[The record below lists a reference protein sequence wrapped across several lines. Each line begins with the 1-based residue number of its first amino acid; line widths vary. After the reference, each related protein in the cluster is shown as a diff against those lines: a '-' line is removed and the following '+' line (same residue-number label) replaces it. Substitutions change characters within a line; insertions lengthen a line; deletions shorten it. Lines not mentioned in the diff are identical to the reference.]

1 MTSTSTKLSLRLTLM
16 GSAALTALA
25 GTTAEAATVS
35 TPTITQAAT
44 LGPNTCTVQAN
55 FSVSGT
61 TNDINGFDNYLI
73 GHVTASGVRFNG
85 LAIRS
90 VQNGS
95 TQTISG
101 PVSEI
106 PISSTLAT
114 TYFYVIYE
122 ADANGVQGAELDR
135 QQIPRSM
142 LAAAGGPCARLVVN
156 SAPVISAGPDQN
168 LGGGGGTVNLSGTAT
183 DADDDPVAVTWT
195 QVAGPSVTLAGANT
209 LAPSFTA
216 PALVNHVQTLT
227 FLMTG
232 SDGIAG
238 PVTDDVI
245 VTIPAGPNTLPVAN
259 AGPDATITPAVSRTL
274 AGSATDLDGDPLTYQ
289 WSQVSGPTVAIT
301 NPTSATASFLAPAS
315 NGSVQA
321 LTFQLIA
328 NDGFG
333 NSPPDTVTF
342 TVPANSPPTVNAG
355 SDATALGSS
364 QVTLNGSATDPE
376 SDPLTYQWTQT
387 GGTVVT
393 LAGAT
398 TLTPSFTA
406 PAKTNLAQVLT
417 FSLTAN
423 DGTSTSQPD
432 TVAITVPANAFPNAS
447 AGPDQSVRGGVT
459 VTLTAAG
466 SSDPDGDPLTYQWVQ
481 VAGPPVTLTG
491 ANTRNPTFVAP
502 LGGAAS
508 QTLSFAVFVA
518 DPLNINNEGL
528 PSDVVDIV
536 VLPNSPPVANAGA
549 DQGPINTGTTV
560 TLNGGASTDPDGN
573 PLTYHWTQV
582 SGPPVTLINPA
593 SATPTFVAPNVT
605 GTQNIVFQLVVND
618 GSVDSTPDTVTIAVR
633 AVGTITVIQRV
644 QGTDGTF
651 TYSSDVTGL
660 TGTIVTTSGSGTR
673 VANLVPAGSHSVT
686 AGDARAAGY
695 ALTSIVCNDSDS
707 VINLA
712 GRNVAIA
719 LSPNENLVCTFTS
732 ANTRDAALSSI
743 GNFLTARNAALLAN
757 RPDLQRRLDRLNG
770 VIPSAGS
777 ASIAGLPVPGSGH
790 LPISLNVTGGRAH
803 ATTSLGMAR
812 AAGIGGRGPTPFDI
826 WAEAYFA
833 SLDYNGHQGTFRVV
847 YTGADWLIAPNV
859 LVGGLVQFDNYDIDG
874 ARTAGSAD
882 GHGWLAGPYLTARL
896 APHLY
901 LDARAAWG
909 KSDNT
914 VSPLGT
920 YVDPFKTSRSLYSG
934 SLVGQFNLGPAAQ
947 FRPEVTVR
955 YLEEN
960 QHAYVDSFGV
970 PIPGQTVGQG
980 DVSFR
985 PRFHYTASLNGGWA
999 LRPYVEAEGIYTF
1012 GLDPQ
1017 SVLGNEFR
1025 MRVEGGADLFSGGGL
1040 RIGLSAFH
1048 DGIGGGGFKST
1059 GAHISVAYGF

>member
-1 MTSTSTKLSLRLTLM
+1 MTFANSKLSLRLTLM
-16 GSAALTALA
+16 GGAALTALA
-25 GTTAEAATVS
+25 GTPAVGATVT
-35 TPTITQAAT
+35 TPTITQVAA
-44 LGPNTCTVQAN
+44 LGPNVCTVQAS
-55 FSVSGT
+55 FSVTGN

-73 GHVTASGVRFNG
+73 GHVTASGVRFNA
-85 LAIRS
+85 LTIES
-90 VQNGS
+90 VQNG
-95 TQTISG
+95 TTRTISG
-101 PVSEI
+101 PASEI

-122 ADANGVQGAELDR
+122 TDANGAQGAELDR
-135 QQIPRSM
+135 VQIPRNL
-142 LAAAGGPCARLVVN
+142 LAAGGGPCARLVVN
-156 SAPVISAGPDQN
+156 TPPTINAGPDQN
-168 LGGGGGTVNLSGTAT
+168 VGGGGTVNLTGTAS
-183 DADDDPVAVTWT
+183 DPDDDPVVVTWT
-195 QVAGPSVTLAGANT
+195 QAAGPSVTLAGSNT
-209 LAPSFTA
+209 LSPSFTA
-216 PALVNHVQTLT
+216 PAQVNHVQTLT
-227 FLMTG
+227 FRMTG
-232 SDGIAG
+232 SDGIAA
-238 PVTDDVI
+238 PVADDVT

-259 AGPDATITPAVSRTL
+259 AGPDATINPAVSRTL

-289 WSQVSGPTVAIT
+289 WSQVSGPTVSIT
-301 NPTSATASFLAPAS
+301 NPTSASASFLAPAS
-315 NGSVQA
+315 NGLLQT
-321 LTFQLIA
+321 LTFQLVA

-333 NSPPDTVTF
+333 SSAPDTVTF
-342 TVPANSPPTVNAG
+342 TIPANTPPTVNAG
-355 SDATALGSS
+355 QDATTPGGSS
-364 QVTLNGSATDPE
+364 VTLNGSATDPE

-387 GGTVVT
+387 AGPSVT
-393 LAGAT
+393 LTGAT

-432 TVAITVPANAFPNAS
+432 TVDITVPANGFPNAS
-447 AGPDQSVRGGVT
+447 AGPDQTVQGGVT

-491 ANTRNPTFVAP
+491 ANTGNPTFVAP

-528 PSDVVDIV
+528 PSDIVDIV
-536 VLPNSPPVANAGA
+536 VLPNSPPVANAGP

-593 SATPTFVAPNVT
+593 SATPAFVAPNVT

-618 GSVDSTPDTVTIAVR
+618 GSVDSAPDTVTIAVR
-633 AVGTITVIQRV
+633 AVGTITIIQRV
-644 QGTDGTF
+644 QGADGTF
-651 TYSSDVTGL
+651 TYTSDVSGL
-660 TGTIVTTSGSGTR
+660 AGTIVTANGSGTR
-673 VANLVPAGSHSVT
+673 VANLVPAGSHTVT
-686 AGDARAAGY
+686 AADASAAGY

-707 VINLA
+707 VINFA
-712 GRNVAIA
+712 SRNVAIA

-732 ANTRDAALSSI
+732 ANTRDAALTSI

-757 RPDLQRRLDRLNG
+757 RPDLQRRLDRLNEG
-770 VIPSAGS
+770 APAPGS

-803 ATTSLGMAR
+803 AATSLGMAR
-812 AAGIGGRGPTPFDI
+812 AAGNGARGSAPFDI

-833 SLDYNGHQGTFRVV
+833 SLDYNGHQGTFRVI
-847 YTGADWLIAPNV
+847 YTGADWLIGPNI
-859 LVGGLVQFDNYDIDG
+859 LVGGLVQFDKYAIDG
-874 ARTAGSAD
+874 ERTAGSAD

-920 YVDPFKTSRSLYSG
+920 YVDPFETSRSLYSG
-934 SLVGQFNLGPAAQ
+934 SLVGQFNLGQAAQ
-947 FRPEVTVR
+947 FRPEFTVR
-955 YLEEN
+955 YLKEN
-960 QHAYVDSFGV
+960 QHAYLDSFGV
-970 PIPGQTVGQG
+970 PIPQQTVGQG
-980 DVSFR
+980 DISFR
-985 PRFHYTASLNGGWA
+985 PRFHYTASLNGGWS

-1017 SVLGNEFR
+1017 SVLSNEFR
-1025 MRVEGGADLFSGGGL
+1025 MRVEGGTDLFSGGGL

-1059 GAHISVAYGF
+1059 GAHISVSYGF